1 MSRSGEAGIELS
13 LAVPADSG
21 ERGYAIVFLAFIL
34 LPLMALAAVGVDIG
48 VWYLQAQKNQRIA
61 DSAALAGVVWMP
73 DEATAIATANEAVT
87 RNGLT
92 AGVDSTVV
100 VTALGR
106 DRLKVQVSTK
116 SELSFARMFLGEFSV
131 TRSAIAEYN
140 PPIAMGSPENSLGE
154 SSLWLAVSGRCSVR
168 ENGDLRMAQY
178 VAGYPGGTYPPSN
191 CSGSPNLDYKGSYLY
206 AVTIDDAPA
215 GPVRI
220 EAYDASFMPSATSET
235 DLEFRPGAEF
245 ATEFVL
251 YDADGAAFDLADRT
265 VLSTATVSSRNAA
278 YAGTWRTIGL
288 IADPQPGTYY
298 LRVRATGGGLNSFG
312 SNGFGLR
319 AYAGMTFSRCTTL
332 VGQLGY
338 DSACPQV
345 SSVEDMS
352 MYASLSGGSSTFY
365 LAEIPA
371 SNAGKQLEV
380 SLFDVGEGAEMIEIL
395 DPNGQ
400 PVFFEWETDCTIGL
414 APTGGCSGSGTSLD
428 VSGDGQ
434 QVYAATLSTSRYN
447 DRTVVAT
454 VDLPNDYATVYAGE
468 WWQIRYTFGA
478 SITDRTT
485 WSVRMLG
492 DPVRLSG

>member
-1 MSRSGEAGIELS
+1 MSA
-13 LAVPADSG
+13 AVERTEVIGGRTAS

-73 DEATAIATANEAVT
+73 DEATALATVDEAVA
-87 RNGLT
+87 RNGLSP
-92 AGVDSTVV
+92 GVDSTVV
-100 VTALGR
+100 VTPLGR

-116 SELSFARMFLGEFSV
+116 SELSFARMFLGDFSI

-140 PPIAMGSPENSLGE
+140 PPIAMGSPENNLGDP
-154 SSLWLAVSGRCSVR
+154 SLWLAVSGRCSVR
-168 ENGDLRMAQY
+168 ENGDLRMAQW
-178 VAGYPGGTYPPSN
+178 VAGYPGGAYPPSN
-191 CSGSPNLDYKGSYLY
+191 CSGSPNVEATGSYLY
-206 AVTIDDAPA
+206 AVTIESEPA
-215 GPVRI
+215 GPVTI
-220 EAYDASFMPSATSET
+220 EAYDATFSPSATSET
-235 DLEFRPGAEF
+235 DIEFRPAAQF
-245 ATEFVL
+245 DTEFVL
-251 YDADGAAFDLADRT
+251 YDADGAAFDLASRT
-265 VLSTATVSSRNAA
+265 VLTTATVSSRNAA
-278 YAGTWRTIGL
+278 YAGTWRTIGV
-288 IADPQPGTYY
+288 IADPEPGTYY
-298 LRVRATGGGLNSFG
+298 LRVRATGGGMNSFG

-319 AYAGMTFSRCTTL
+319 ASAGMGYVQCTTL
-332 VGQLGY
+332 VGRPGY
-338 DSACPQV
+338 DATCPQV
-345 SSVEDMS
+345 SAVEDLS

-371 SNAGKQLEV
+371 SNAGKQLEI
-380 SLFDVGEGAEMIEIL
+380 SLFDVGEGAERIEIL

-400 PVFFEWETDCTIGL
+400 PAFFEWSTDCSVGL
-414 APTGGCSGSGTSLD
+414 APNGGCSGSGTALD

-454 VDLPNDYATVYAGE
+454 VDLPNDYATAYAGE

-492 DPVRLSG
+492 DPVRLAG